1 MKNLKLPPG
10 FKSLSAVIMIL
21 IWVSLPRCIPS
32 DQHSD
37 LLVIRSSENFGN
49 YTAEILKAEGLNE
62 FDIAGVEKIL
72 SGHVPLKDYSTIIL
86 SAGHP
91 DPVLWQKLQEY
102 VHEGGNLISVI
113 PGNLPGS
120 LFGFDK
126 AENDTVH
133 RYIYSG
139 SHFFSEAGIT
149 SHRIQI
155 HSERTSLISGN
166 PEVLAWFGKSD
177 GPEKDKPAI
186 ILNRHGKGQA
196 AAFLYNLPANIV
208 LTRQGNPEAAGME
221 MDGISGLRAMDLFTK
236 GWVDTTCNTINQAD
250 QQMRMLSWLIE
261 KVNVI
266 PLPKIWYFPD
276 SLRCMITLTN
286 DGEYSNQNDFE
297 SQFRDIDSMGAKM
310 TLYVM
315 ETGKVAKSWTDNW
328 SRKGFELSG
337 HPDDTKEASSPS
349 WVRVDSVLSSKISDI
364 DRLFGLK
371 MRTVV
376 NHWFVWCGNDVSG
389 RKEFAAQ
396 AMIEANHGI
405 ALDANYAHYD
415 NNSSSG
421 HFLGRSG
428 EEQGNF
434 NGSGFT
440 MKFVTA
446 GGDIL
451 NIRQH
456 LNNVYD
462 QQYNENHDPEGF
474 FMCFRGI
481 VDRSLNEGIYSFVSI
496 KSHNDEYCFSKL
508 PLLRMIAYA
517 NGKSV
522 PVTTV
527 AALSDFLLSRDDIRF
542 TSVRVSGRTLRF
554 RIESGIKS
562 KSHPSF
568 IIPWSYSGFS
578 VNKARIEGKDVPFSK
593 FVSRGLEYAL
603 CSIESG
609 SKLNVE
615 IEYGQ

>member
-1 MKNLKLPPG
+1 MKYLKLLPG
-10 FKSLSAVIMIL
+10 FKSLSFVIL
-21 IWVSLPRCIPS
+21 ILVWFSLPGCTPS
-32 DQHSD
+32 VQHSG
-37 LLVIRSSENFGN
+37 LLLISSSRNFGN
-49 YTAEILKAEGLNE
+49 YTGEILKAEGLNE
-62 FDIAGVEKIL
+62 FDTAGVEKIL
-72 SGHVPLKDYSTIIL
+72 SGHVSLKDYSTIIL
-86 SAGHP
+86 SAGNP
-91 DPVLWQKLQEY
+91 DPALWQKLQEY

-120 LFGFDK
+120 LLGFGK
-126 AENDTVH
+126 SENDTIH
-133 RYIYSG
+133 RYIFPG
-139 SHFFSEAGIT
+139 SPFFSEAGIT

-155 HSERTSLISGN
+155 HSERTSLVSGN
-166 PEVLAWFGKSD
+166 PEELAWFGTFD
-177 GPEKDKPAI
+177 GPAKDMPAVVI
-186 ILNRHGKGQA
+186 YTHGKGKA

-221 MDGISGLRAMDLFTK
+221 MDGIPGLRAMDLFTK

-261 KVNVI
+261 KVNMI

-276 SLRCMITLTN
+276 SLRCMVTLTN

-297 SQFRDIDSMGAKM
+297 HQFMDIDSMGAKM

-315 ETGKVAKSWTDNW
+315 GTGKVAKSWTDKW
-328 SRKGFELSG
+328 SLKEFELSG

-349 WVRVDSVLSSKISDI
+349 WVRMDSVLSSKISDI

-371 MRTVV
+371 MKTVV

-389 RKEFAAQ
+389 RQEFAAQ
-396 AMIEANHGI
+396 ATIEANRGI

-415 NNSSSG
+415 NNSSFG
-421 HFLGRSG
+421 HFLGVSG
-428 EEQGNF
+428 TEQGNF
-434 NGSGFT
+434 NGSGFS
-440 MKFVTA
+440 MKFATS

-481 VDRSLNEGIYSFVSI
+481 VDRSLNEGIYSYVSI
-496 KSHNDEYCFSKL
+496 KSHNDEYGFSKL

-542 TSVRVSGRTLRF
+542 TSVRMSGRTLRF

-562 KSHPSF
+562 KLRPSF
-568 IIPWSYSGFS
+568 IIPWSYSGSS
-578 VNKARIEGKDVPFSK
+578 VSKVRIEGKDVPFGK

-603 CSIESG
+603 CVTESG
-609 SKLNVE
+609 SNLNIEV
-615 IEYGQ
+615 EYGQ